1 MHHLYDG
8 QPPFAGLSNHL
19 RCCRV
24 LLTFKS
30 CELFQNLHASLT
42 SWCSFYRRG
51 GRVEGIYEME
61 ISTRLEASTRCRFAS
76 KLSLNWKLTYYRSR
90 NVLPWR
96 TTLKHGAR
104 DF

>member
-42 SWCSFYRRG
+42 S
-51 GRVEGIYEME
+51 
-61 ISTRLEASTRCRFAS
+61 
-76 KLSLNWKLTYYRSR
+76 
-90 NVLPWR
+90 
-96 TTLKHGAR
+96 
-104 DF
+104 